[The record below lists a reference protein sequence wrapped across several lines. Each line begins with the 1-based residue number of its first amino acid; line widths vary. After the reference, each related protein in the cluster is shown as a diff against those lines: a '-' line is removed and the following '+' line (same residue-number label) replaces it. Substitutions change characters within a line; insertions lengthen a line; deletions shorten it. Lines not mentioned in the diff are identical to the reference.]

1 MLDQQDLRL
10 QKMAVEM
17 GFLWHRFNGVLCK
30 RFSNE
35 RSMVE
40 MYGLL
45 AFQGCEQMQTASH
58 HHH

>member
-17 GFLWHRFNGVLCK
+17 GLVCHRFNVMLCK
-30 RFSNE
+30 RLSNE

-45 AFQGCEQMQTASH
+45 AFQGYEHMQTASH